1 MLIGVLNLMKLNI
14 TKKKKLP
21 GFTLMEL
28 ILYLAVLVIM
38 SAIIA
43 NIFLL
48 LNKGGS
54 NVEAKS
60 ELNSNFHFTVE
71 KIKRDISS
79 ATAINTPTTANATS
93 SVLDLT
99 VGGQSIKYTVTGT
112 QVSRQ
117 IDVQTPEYITT
128 NLVKINS
135 LVFTRLENINTI
147 LNKKRISLEIDI
159 SGSYNSTSPDLNYS
173 QGQKTTVSLNKDF

>member
-1 MLIGVLNLMKLNI
+1 MKLNFR
-14 TKKKKLP
+14 KNNKLP

-28 ILYLAVLVIM
+28 ILYLSVLMIM
-38 SAIIA
+38 SVIIA
-43 NIFLL
+43 NIFIL

-71 KIKRDISS
+71 KIKRDVSL
-79 ATAINTPTTANATS
+79 ATTINTPATASATS
-93 SVLDLT
+93 TILDLT

-117 IDVQTPEYITT
+117 IATQTPEYITT
-128 NLVKINS
+128 DLIKISS
-135 LVFTRLENINTI
+135 LIFTRLENVNTI
-147 LNKKRISLEIDI
+147 LNKKRIVVEINI
-159 SGSYNSTSPDLNYS
+159 SGSYNSTSPDLNYTQS
-173 QGQKTTVSLNKDF
+173 QKTSISLNKDF

>member
-1 MLIGVLNLMKLNI
+1 MKLNFI
-14 TKKKKLP
+14 KNNKLP

-28 ILYLAVLVIM
+28 TLYLSILVIM

-43 NIFLL
+43 NIFIL

-71 KIKRDISS
+71 KMKRDIYS
-79 ATAINTPTTANATS
+79 ATAVNTPATASATS
-93 SVLDLT
+93 TTLDLT
-99 VGGQSIKYTVTGT
+99 VDGQSVKYTVTGT
-112 QVSRQ
+112 QISRQ
-117 IDVQTPEYITT
+117 IATQTPDYITT
-128 NLVKINS
+128 DLIKINS
-135 LVFTRLENINTI
+135 LIFTKLENTNTV
-147 LNKKRISLEIDI
+147 LNKKRVSIEINI

-173 QGQKTTVSLNKDF
+173 QQQKTTVSLNKDF

>member
-1 MLIGVLNLMKLNI
+1 MKLNFR
-14 TKKKKLP
+14 KNNKLP

-28 ILYLAVLVIM
+28 ILYLSVLMIM
-38 SAIIA
+38 SV
-43 NIFLL
+43 

-71 KIKRDISS
+71 KIKRDVSL
-79 ATAINTPTTANATS
+79 ATTINTPATASATS
-93 SVLDLT
+93 TILDLT

-117 IDVQTPEYITT
+117 IATQTPEYITT
-128 NLVKINS
+128 DLIKISS
-135 LVFTRLENINTI
+135 LIFTRLENVNTI
-147 LNKKRISLEIDI
+147 LNKKRIVVEINI
-159 SGSYNSTSPDLNYS
+159 SGSYNSTSPDLNYTQS
-173 QGQKTTVSLNKDF
+173 QKTSISLNKDF

>member
-1 MLIGVLNLMKLNI
+1 MKLNFI
-14 TKKKKLP
+14 KHNKLP

-28 ILYLAVLVIM
+28 ILYLTVLVIM

-71 KIKRDISS
+71 KIKRDIYLASDVITP
-79 ATAINTPTTANATS
+79 ATAGATS
-93 SVLDLT
+93 TVLDLN
-99 VGGQSIKYTVTGT
+99 VSGQSIKYTVTGT

-117 IDVQTPEYITT
+117 VATQTPEYITT
-128 NLVKINS
+128 DLIKINS
-135 LVFTRLENINTI
+135 LVFTHIENTNTI
-147 LNKKRISLEIDI
+147 LNKKRISVEINI
-159 SGSYNSTSPDLNYS
+159 SGSYNSASPDLNYS
-173 QGQKTTVSLNKDF
+173 QEQKTTINLSKDF